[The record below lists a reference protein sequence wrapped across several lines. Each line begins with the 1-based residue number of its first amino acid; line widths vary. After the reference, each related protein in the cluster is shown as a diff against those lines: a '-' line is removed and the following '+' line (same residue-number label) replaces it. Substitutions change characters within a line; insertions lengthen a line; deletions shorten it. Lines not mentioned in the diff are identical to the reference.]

1 MFARGCAAADG
12 YEYGSEC
19 DNESH
24 DGKKG
29 GKKKLQAA
37 IQANER
43 LGVFFG
49 WFLRTAAQRCGC
61 NFKGKP
67 FTEMVSLNFHL
78 MLLHLAK

>member
-29 GKKKLQAA
+29 GEKNCKQQFKLTSVWGFFFWGGFADGGLA
-37 IQANER
+37 LR
-43 LGVFFG
+43 LQFQGETFY
-49 WFLRTAAQRCGC
+49 
-61 NFKGKP
+61 
-67 FTEMVSLNFHL
+67 
-78 MLLHLAK
+78 